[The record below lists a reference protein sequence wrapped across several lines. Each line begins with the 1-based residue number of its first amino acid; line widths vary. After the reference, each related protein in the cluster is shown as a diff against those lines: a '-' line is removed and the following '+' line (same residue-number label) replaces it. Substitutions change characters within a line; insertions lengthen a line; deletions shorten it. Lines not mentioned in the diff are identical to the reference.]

1 MNKILVIDGNSIL
14 NRAFYGIR
22 FLSASDGTPT
32 NGIYGFLN
40 ILFKNLDGADYDGV
54 CVAFD
59 VKEKT
64 FRHKMY
70 SEYKAQRSAPP
81 DELIAQFPILKEIL
95 DLLGY
100 KRIELAGYEAD
111 DLIGTIAKRCRD
123 ENTACDILTGD
134 KDDLQLASENVKIN
148 LVITSKGKTDVT
160 VYDDKAVFEKYGVTP
175 SEFVEVKALMGD
187 NSDNIPGV
195 KGIGE
200 KTALSLIAEHKSIE
214 NLYNN
219 IDEIKLTPSVRKK
232 LEDGKESAFM
242 SRKLSEIDVNV
253 PIEFKLSDF
262 EIGEA
267 DTSAL
272 FDMFKRLNF
281 RSFIEKLNLSS
292 ENIENFQSETVKA
305 DYKKTDEEDAEK
317 LIEKCTEIVYKFDFK
332 KNIFAFSTDC
342 EKIYTLSSPTD
353 KILKKIFE
361 NVDMKKISFSL
372 KEDIISLK
380 KRGIGYEGL
389 GFDVSI
395 AAYIID
401 PSKSS
406 YEQNELL
413 YTYTGIAFEE
423 SDTDLNREQMAM
435 NFDADNTDEA
445 EKVAEGVFAII
456 KLKEFFEKALKENQQ
471 EKLYYEIELPL
482 IKVLADM
489 QIIGMFVDKNALK
502 EFGESISGRISELED
517 SIYGYAEDKFNINS
531 PKQLGTVL
539 FEKLNLPHGK
549 KTKTGYS
556 TSAGVLEKLKG
567 IHPIIDEILEY
578 RHLAKLKSTYVDGL
592 LAVIDESDGRIHSVF
607 NQTVTATGRISSSE
621 PNLQNIPVR
630 LPIGREIRKMFTAE
644 KEDYVFVDADYSQIE
659 LRTLAHVANDENM
672 QKAFKENADIHT
684 QTAAQVFGIS
694 PEEVTPSMRTAAKA
708 VNFGIVY
715 GIGEFS
721 LSQDLGIGI
730 KDAKQYISNYLE
742 NYKQVKEYMSDIKKY
757 GEKHGYVST
766 IMNRRRYIPELKASN
781 KLTKGFGE
789 RVAMN
794 APIQGSAADIIKI
807 AMVNVYNR
815 LKRENLKSRLVLQVH
830 DELIIE
836 SPKSEEKYVTELLK
850 EEMEN
855 AAELNVPLVADIKS
869 GRSWYDTK

>member
-40 ILFKNLDGADYDGV
+40 ILFKNLDSASYDGV

-81 DELIAQFPILKEIL
+81 DELIAQFPVLKEIL

-175 SEFVEVKALMGD
+175 SEFIEVKALMGD

-232 LEDGKESAFM
+232 LEEGKESAFM
-242 SRKLSEIDVNV
+242 SRKLSEIDVNA
-253 PIEFKLSDF
+253 PIDFKLSDF
-262 EIGEA
+262 EIGEMN
-267 DTSAL
+267 TSAL

-281 RSFIEKLNLSS
+281 RSFIERLNLTSDALDNS
-292 ENIENFQSETVKA
+292 KAESVEINFEKINEETV
-305 DYKKTDEEDAEK
+305 EK
-317 LIEKCTEIVYKFDFK
+317 LIQKCNEVVYKFDFA
-332 KNIFAFSTDC
+332 NSILAFSVDN
-342 EKIYTLSSPTD
+342 EKIYTLNSPSER
-353 KILKKIFE
+353 ILKMLFE
-361 NVDMKKISFSL
+361 NNNIKKVGFSI
-372 KEDIISLK
+372 KEDIISL
-380 KRGIGYEGL
+380 RNMGIGYECL

-401 PSKSS
+401 PAKSA

-413 YTYTGIAFEE
+413 YTYTGITFEE
-423 SDTDLNREQMAM
+423 DSADLNGEQIAMDFDLKDTDKS
-435 NFDADNTDEA
+435 
-445 EKVAEGVFAII
+445 EKAAEGVFAII
-456 KLKEFFEKALKENQQ
+456 KLKDFFENKLKENQQ

-482 IKVLADM
+482 IQVLADM

-502 EFGESISGRISELED
+502 EFGENISGRIAELED
-517 SIYGYAEDKFNINS
+517 SIYGYAEDRFNINS
-531 PKQLGTVL
+531 TKQLGNIL

-556 TSAGVLEKLKG
+556 TSADVLEKLRG
-567 IHPIIDEILEY
+567 IHPIIEEILEY
-578 RHLAKLKSTYVDGL
+578 RHLAKLKSTYVEGL
-592 LAVIDESDGRIHSVF
+592 LAVIDKNDGRIHSVF

-672 QKAFKENADIHT
+672 QKAFKDNADIHT
-684 QTAAQVFGIS
+684 QTAAQVFGVS
-694 PEEVTPSMRTAAKA
+694 PEEVTSTMRTAAKA

-730 KDAKQYISNYLE
+730 KEAKQYISNYLE
-742 NYKQVKEYMSDIKKY
+742 NYKQVKEYMSEIKKF
-757 GEKHGYVST
+757 GEEHGYVAT

-781 KLTKGFGE
+781 KITKAFGE
-789 RVAMN
+789 RIAMN

-830 DELIIE
+830 DELIVE
-836 SPKSEEKYVTELLK
+836 SPRDEEKYVIELLR

-855 AAELNVPLVADIKS
+855 AAELKVPLIADIKS